1 MRALGFPACASF
13 QMIFND
19 PYSAGAFPPES
30 ERCGAKVRG
39 GSRVPAGVLCD
50 VMLQPQQWTSSMAT
64 VEHQQSSC
72 TERVE

>member
-1 MRALGFPACASF
+1 MQALCFPAYASF
-13 QMIFND
+13 QMIFNET
-19 PYSAGAFPPES
+19 YSAGAFPSES
-30 ERCGAKVRG
+30 ERCGAQVRG

-64 VEHQQSSC
+64 IEYQQSSC